1 MRGRK
6 LYGIIRKRKSERK
19 NITKLKFILLELL
32 SYHFNLTDLTG
43 SDLVHVPKSPHS
55 RDGLNPFPGCCC
67 FSSVI
72 ITNIVHGFLQLCH
85 NSITFYTLS
94 YKIQVPI
101 VRKEEGKRS
110 LVCLSMYH
118 VCRNQFNCWYW
129 IQILLGSAIY
139 WFVSLV
145 SQIQWERMFLH
156 DFSLF
161 TPWFPSGWHEN
172 FSLFTPLV
180 HTTTVLELSSTVPT
194 KLFFSSP
201 FRFPFCFQ

>member
-1 MRGRK
+1 MSLEVQWL
-6 LYGIIRKRKSERK
+6 LYPVPRPLDSQPDRSIRSPVCVRSARVQNGQGIVMKRNEGQKVVWNNTKEEKKSERK

-101 VRKEEGKRS
+101 VRKEGKRS

-118 VCRNQFNCWYW
+118 VCRNQFNCWY
-129 IQILLGSAIY
+129 
-139 WFVSLV
+139 
-145 SQIQWERMFLH
+145 
-156 DFSLF
+156 
-161 TPWFPSGWHEN
+161 
-172 FSLFTPLV
+172 
-180 HTTTVLELSSTVPT
+180 
-194 KLFFSSP
+194 
-201 FRFPFCFQ
+201 